1 MHKGRIGQT
10 KIKIKNCPVSVS
22 ETEVRNR
29 YIKNNDWKF
38 VRNEYISYQLC
49 SRFV

>member
-22 ETEVRNR
+22 ETER
-29 YIKNNDWKF
+29 
-38 VRNEYISYQLC
+38 SQSLYQK
-49 SRFV
+49 